1 MIGGALDVAAGVL
14 DVLTDATKGAAAAA
28 EKSGG
33 QEEEADVAGV
43 CFHVFEGCCVG
54 VFRV

>member
-1 MIGGALDVAAGVL
+1 VIGGALDVAAGVL

-33 QEEEADVAGV
+33 QEEEADVAGD